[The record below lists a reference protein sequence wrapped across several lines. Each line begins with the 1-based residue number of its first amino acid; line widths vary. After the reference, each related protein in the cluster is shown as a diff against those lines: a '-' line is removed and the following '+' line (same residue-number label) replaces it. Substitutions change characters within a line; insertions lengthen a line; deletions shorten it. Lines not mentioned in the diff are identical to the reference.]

1 MKKTIDGVEFD
12 TEHAELIANHDADDN
27 SVSAYLYRTSERK
40 YFLRTERLQMQK
52 GRTWHPAPM
61 DGSAKGHKAR
71 IAEEI
76 IGLTENQAIDWFVA
90 NLVPKCFATSIQ
102 EQLGQLV
109 SFDLGELAEPLAR
122 YCKDKGVT
130 NEQALERALRDYTQP
145 AHVTETEK
153 AIVHLQ
159 DAVAKRFG
167 RDFGT
172 DSGAGTLY
180 ISHDGVSLTN
190 HHSSI
195 VAQRASSIA
204 RQLTVAR
211 VSCSVDARV
220 SCSVE

>member
-1 MKKTIDGVEFD
+1 
-12 TEHAELIANHDADDN
+12 
-27 SVSAYLYRTSERK
+27 
-40 YFLRTERLQMQK
+40 
-52 GRTWHPAPM
+52 M
-61 DGSAKGHKAR
+61 DGTAYPLPKGSVRFRGTIKPLS
-71 IAEEI
+71 EE
-76 IGLTENQAIDWFVA
+76 QAIDWVVET
-90 NLVPKCFATSIQ
+90 LLPECLATVIQ
-102 EQLGQLV
+102 DRIGKLV

-145 AHVTETEK
+145 AHVTEK

-190 HHSSI
+190 PHSRI
-195 VAQRASSIA
+195 AAQRVGSIT
-204 RQLTVAR
+204 RQLTVAK
-211 VSCSVDARV
+211 VSCPA
-220 SCSVE
+220 E